1 MKRFPAVAHQFYPG
15 TPGVLERDL
24 ASYTK
29 PDPGQEKKAAIAVIV
44 PHAGY
49 MYSGRVAGETYSR
62 VRIPE
67 RVLILGPNH
76 HGQGP
81 AIAIMSGGEWEMPQ
95 GIVPIDKELA
105 EEIRRQSPLVA
116 DDPRTHSMEHSLEVQ
131 VPFLQ
136 YFQKNLRIT
145 PIMLSTISYAT
156 CEELGHQLATA
167 VKQVT
172 EDVLLVA
179 STDMTHYESRKNA
192 AAKDAL
198 AIERI
203 MALDPEGLYH
213 TIVTRRIT
221 MCGFIPTTVVLVAAK
236 ALGAQAAELVRYTD
250 SGEVTGDTSQV
261 VGYAGFVVS

>member
-15 TPGVLERDL
+15 TPSVLERDL
-24 ASYTK
+24 ASYTTACS
-29 PDPGQEKKAAIAVIV
+29 PQEKKAAIAVIA

-49 MYSGRVAGETYSR
+49 MFSGGVAGETYSR

-67 RVLILGPNH
+67 RVVILGPNH

-81 AIAIMSGGEWEMPQ
+81 AIAIMASGEWEMPQ
-95 GIVPIDKELA
+95 GPVTIDQELA
-105 EEIRRQSPLVA
+105 KEIRRQSPFVA
-116 DDPRTHSMEHSLEVQ
+116 DDPGTHAREHSLEVQ

-136 YFQKNLRIT
+136 YFQKNLLIT

-156 CEELGHQLATA
+156 CEELGHHLAA
-167 VKQVT
+167 AIKQVNK
-172 EDVLLVA
+172 EVLLVA

-192 AAKDAL
+192 AAKDGL

-203 MALDPEGLYH
+203 MALDAEGLFH
-213 TIVTRRIT
+213 TIVSRHIT

-236 ALGAQAAELVRYTD
+236 ALGARTAELIRYTD